1 MVGGILLND
10 GMKDVFAETVH
21 IFDKISGI
29 ADILIDGASASG
41 EDVESTKIDVEG
53 KIGALQGFYYFFLSF
68 TFSFIFFLSWSFTG

>member
-41 EDVESTKIDVEG
+41 DDVDSTKINITG
-53 KIGALQGFYYFFLSF
+53 KTGALEGFYYFFL
-68 TFSFIFFLSWSFTG
+68 IFFFF